1 MQHANPDQSSIIA
14 SGDDSAF
21 INHGSQIFKGRQDA
35 PDTLSGQ
42 GTIHAEHRSP
52 ITESKDPTPASSFV
66 NQDRDNAQAEPH
78 VDSLEQEQN

>member
-1 MQHANPDQSSIIA
+1 VQHANPDQSSIIA

-21 INHGSQIFKGRQDA
+21 INHGSQIFKGRQEANDN
-35 PDTLSGQ
+35 LSGQ

-52 ITESKDPTPASSFV
+52 ITESKEATPASSYV
-66 NQDRDNAQAEPH
+66 NQDRDHAQGEPH